1 MIFHWSLIFVLLF
14 PRTSTH
20 PPLLRFSVRPP
31 PPFFYCSGSSSASGG
46 VNGINASVKETPAFW
61 AVLARTLGGDNSKSP
76 DVGNVTVGGG
86 VAVAVAV
93 KREED
98 GSVGG
103 GGDGGNGGNGIPQ
116 SVGPASCSAV
126 QREVEGEGELFRSDG
141 KNGGGG
147 ECVR

>member
-1 MIFHWSLIFVLLF
+1 M
-14 PRTSTH
+14 
-20 PPLLRFSVRPP
+20 
-31 PPFFYCSGSSSASGG
+31 
-46 VNGINASVKETPAFW
+46 NGINASVTETPAFW
-61 AVLARTLGGDNSKSP
+61 AVLARTLGVDNSKSP
-76 DVGNVTVGGG
+76 DVGNVTVGGD
-86 VAVAVAV
+86 VAVE
-93 KREED
+93 REED

-103 GGDGGNGGNGIPQ
+103 GGDSGNGGNGGNGIPQ